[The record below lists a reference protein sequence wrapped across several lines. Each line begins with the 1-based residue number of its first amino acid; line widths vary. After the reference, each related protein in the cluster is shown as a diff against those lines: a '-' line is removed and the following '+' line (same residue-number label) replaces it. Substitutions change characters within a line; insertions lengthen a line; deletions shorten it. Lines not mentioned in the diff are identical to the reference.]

1 MALESAH
8 QSAMVEIS
16 QVYTTQEPAQ
26 VSWAHHFIAS
36 KNSPQNSPESAYVV
50 LEEIQ
55 KIMKLLRVDCS
66 RWSLLTSDWL
76 WSATSGSAQ
85 AQHVVGLQN
94 IVETPSVFLRIMRTI
109 LLTAWK
115 FWTCIY
121 FHNLPKKKKHTT
133 LLKCQDSS
141 KKAVKNL
148 YIFQDA
154 GVRDGSPSARGH
166 RKCVCRARDQ
176 LCMGLLHCFWWHY

>member
-76 WSATSGSAQ
+76 WSATSGVSAGT
-85 AQHVVGLQN
+85 ARGWTAKYCWNSIGLSEN
-94 IVETPSVFLRIMRTI
+94 HAYDLAHSLKI
-109 LLTAWK
+109 LNMY
-115 FWTCIY
+115 I
-121 FHNLPKKKKHTT
+121 LPQSSKKKKHTT

>member
-76 WSATSGSAQ
+76 WSATSGVSAGT
-85 AQHVVGLQN
+85 ARGWTAKYCWNSIGLSEN
-94 IVETPSVFLRIMRTI
+94 HAYDLAHSLKI
-109 LLTAWK
+109 LNMY
-115 FWTCIY
+115 I
-121 FHNLPKKKKHTT
+121 LPQSSKKKKTHNIAKVPRLVEEGRQKPLHLSGCGCSWWLAICKRTP
-133 LLKCQDSS
+133 Q
-141 KKAVKNL
+141 
-148 YIFQDA
+148 
-154 GVRDGSPSARGH
+154 VR
-166 RKCVCRARDQ
+166 
-176 LCMGLLHCFWWHY
+176 L